1 MTYDKG
7 FDNTLEKNAPNDARR
22 VSNKGDN
29 WESNYLDFSYN
40 TDEMILDRSGLDSNK
55 LIGLGY
61 QSVDWFKQAHQ
72 NMMLKK
78 LFVLWELMLKSG
90 QSRAEAYQGIAE
102 DLGGVV
108 STLSYSGAL
117 RSQMNLKKT
126 LMTKSLDNRFS
137 LAGQVVDFFFNSIQN
152 ERFETFRQF
161 LKLFVFGGAS
171 YYRSRMKAGRKQDL
185 NFQKNRWASIYIW
198 GLKCY

>member
-1 MTYDKG
+1 
-7 FDNTLEKNAPNDARR
+7 
-22 VSNKGDN
+22 
-29 WESNYLDFSYN
+29 
-40 TDEMILDRSGLDSNK
+40 MILDRSGLDSNK
-55 LIGLGY
+55 LIGLGH

-78 LFVLWELMLKSG
+78 LFVLWELMLQSG
-90 QSRAEAYQGIAE
+90 GLVEAYQGIAE

-108 STLSYSGAL
+108 SHYLFRGTC
-117 RSQMNLKKT
+117 SQMNLKT

-137 LAGQVVDFFFNSIQN
+137 LAGQVVDFFNSIQN

-171 YYRSRMKAGRKQDL
+171 YYRSRIKAGRKQDL
-185 NFQKNRWASIYIW
+185 NFQKNRGPQFIYGALNVIDNF
-198 GLKCY
+198 GNDMFLIATAAPEFCYELSYG